1 MIELEI
7 YMKTATKSIIRLYL
21 PLITIAIVM
30 GFLFFNSG
38 ALSSLV
44 SVFKPV
50 ILAFAIAY
58 ILDSVANVFIRR
70 LKMRRKVG
78 ILLTYLIFVGAVV
91 VAISFV
97 VPVISENFNS
107 MVDFFVNGDI
117 DVNQYIAELR
127 DQTDNAFVT
136 WILDN
141 FTDSTGETSQQVIE
155 YITKA
160 LQYVSNFVVSLAS
173 NIGGGLLAFLSS
185 FVMSIY
191 MLIEKEDLLN
201 RMKRTSHAYFSDDR
215 ANKLEE
221 TVEKAN
227 HIFKMYFNGK
237 ILDSTIVGIINIF
250 LFTIFGVPYSLI
262 MGLIVGAANMIPYFG
277 PFFGS
282 VPVIIV
288 SLFVNPAKAL
298 VALIIIIVVG
308 QVDANFIDPKIIGK
322 AVGVSPFWVISGVS
336 MGAIAAGP
344 LGMILGVP
352 TVVLL
357 KTLIEEDVDMR
368 LAHNES
374 SSSSKDKPL

>member
-1 MIELEI
+1 MIELER

-21 PLITIAIVM
+21 PLITIAIVI

-38 ALSSLV
+38 ALTSIV
-44 SVFKPV
+44 NVFRPV

-70 LKMRRKVG
+70 LKMSRKVG
-78 ILLTYLIFVGAVV
+78 IFLTYLIFVGAVV

-117 DVNQYIAELR
+117 DVNQYILELR
-127 DQTDNAFVT
+127 SGTDNAIVT

-160 LQYVSNFVVSLAS
+160 LQYVSNFVVNLVS

-191 MLIEKEDLLN
+191 MLLEKEDLLN
-201 RMKRTSHAYFSDDR
+201 RIKRTVHAYFSDDR

-221 TVEKAN
+221 TVEKGN

-288 SLFVNPAKAL
+288 SIFVSPTKAL

-322 AVGVSPFWVISGVS
+322 AVGVSPFWVIAGVS

-352 TVVLL
+352 TVVLI
-357 KTLIEEDVDMR
+357 KTILEEDVDMR
-368 LAHNES
+368 LAHKES

>member
-1 MIELEI
+1 
-7 YMKTATKSIIRLYL
+7 MKTATKSIIRLYL

-44 SVFKPV
+44 SVFRPV

-160 LQYVSNFVVSLAS
+160 LQYVSNFVVSLVS

>member
-1 MIELEI
+1 
-7 YMKTATKSIIRLYL
+7 MKTATKSIIRLYL